1 MPALLFL
8 FTQNFHF
15 KAQKREVFFSKSIF
29 IRSRDLPLKFGA
41 FLCILEG
48 VFGLL
53 CGGSP
58 MAHLGIGSHMALA
71 WLSYGFPV
79 ACGSPGGGMA
89 LTWLS

>member
-1 MPALLFL
+1 
-8 FTQNFHF
+8 
-15 KAQKREVFFSKSIF
+15 
-29 IRSRDLPLKFGA
+29 
-41 FLCILEG
+41 
-48 VFGLL
+48 
-53 CGGSP
+53 